1 MEKTKSSNT
10 VWHDATITKQNREK
24 LFKQS
29 GVALWFTGLSGSGKS
44 TIANA
49 VENRLYKMGHHTYV
63 LDGDN
68 VRHGLNSDLGFSE
81 EDRIENI
88 RRLSELVR
96 LFTDAGIIVLS
107 AFISPFK
114 KDRESARSL
123 LNEGDFFEVYCRC
136 DLSECENRDPKGLYK
151 KARAGEIPEFTGIS
165 SPYEEPEN
173 PEIIVNTDKDS
184 INACAEI
191 IVEHLKKEGALGNE

>member
-1 MEKTKSSNT
+1 MGNKSSNT
-10 VWHDATITKQNREK
+10 VWHDATITKQDREK
-24 LFKQS
+24 LFRQK
-29 GVALWFTGLSGSGKS
+29 GAALWFTGLSGSGKS

-49 VENRLYKMGHHTYV
+49 VEHRLFELGYHTYV

-107 AFISPFK
+107 AFISPFI
-114 KDRESARSL
+114 KDREKARNL
-123 LNEGDFFEVYCRC
+123 LKKGDFFEVYCRC

-165 SPYEEPEN
+165 SPYEEPET
-173 PEIIVNTDKDS
+173 PEIIVDTNQDTVS
-184 INACAEI
+184 ACADKI
-191 IVEHLKKEGALGNE
+191 IAQLKKEGVLNR

>member
-1 MEKTKSSNT
+1 MKKKSSNT

-24 LFKQS
+24 LFNQR

-49 VENRLYKMGHHTYV
+49 VENRLFEMGCHTYV

-81 EDRIENI
+81 TDRIENI
-88 RRLSELVR
+88 RRLSELVH
-96 LFTDAGIIVLS
+96 LFTDSGIIVLS

-114 KDRESARSL
+114 KDRESARRL
-123 LNEGDFFEVYCRC
+123 LNDGDFFEVFCRC

-173 PEIIVNTDKDS
+173 PEIIVDTDKNS
-184 INACAEI
+184 VAACAEI
-191 IVEHLKKEGALGNE
+191 IVKHLKKEGVLGNE